1 MPILSPEASNK
12 KRKQFWLIA
21 CNFLLALFA
30 FGSGLDSA
38 WAAEPNKNFH
48 YSKQG
53 CLFRQRSA
61 MVGHMELLVNRQGL
75 RLDLTDKALSIVM
88 RKPDWQVT
96 MLNHKTKSYFQSTL
110 VGWQPAASMNAV
122 LVRPDDPSGLTVQN
136 CSPDKLDEIPVL
148 VYQMRG
154 VNNRGKK
161 DKFSRIQIKSGTIW
175 VLDDS
180 NLPAQVGEKLNHFI
194 GAPPLHGLTVRFVIL
209 NNKGQRKEE
218 VRLIATESKV
228 VNDSILKVPQG
239 YTKAAKQADIFK
251 DNCTSDV
258 LDGLFH
264 E

>member
-1 MPILSPEASNK
+1 
-12 KRKQFWLIA
+12 
-21 CNFLLALFA
+21 
-30 FGSGLDSA
+30 
-38 WAAEPNKNFH
+38 
-48 YSKQG
+48 
-53 CLFRQRSA
+53 

-96 MLNHKTKSYFQSTL
+96 MLNHKTKSYFQSNL

-122 LVRPDDPSGLTVQN
+122 LVRPDDPGGLTVQN